1 MGRKNLRGQKMS
13 VDITIQ
19 VFAQLQ
25 VDRSQLFSEE
35 DKIELKKLL
44 TDLPHDYE
52 EITKALSNW
61 CSSRPAIYDALLEE
75 LEELD
80 DSPRAAGQGKVTKPP
95 EHSPSDY
102 KQILLNNIVQSSPP
116 PDSQQNDISS
126 AKS

>member
-1 MGRKNLRGQKMS
+1 MGKKNLRGQRMS

-25 VDRSQLFSEE
+25 VDRSQLFSVE

-44 TDLPHDYE
+44 NDLPHDYD

-61 CSSRPAIYDALLEE
+61 CSPRPAIYDALLDE

-80 DSPRAAGQGKVTKPP
+80 DSPRAAGQGKVAKPP

-116 PDSQQNDISS
+116 PDPQQDNISS

>member
-1 MGRKNLRGQKMS
+1 MS

-25 VDRSQLFSEE
+25 VDRSQLFSVE

-44 TDLPHDYE
+44 TDLPDDYE
-52 EITKALSNW
+52 EIANALSNW
-61 CSSRPAIYDALLEE
+61 CRSRPAIYNALLDE
-75 LEELD
+75 LEELND
-80 DSPRAAGQGKVTKPP
+80 PPRSAGQGKVAKPP
-95 EHSPSDY
+95 EPSPRDY

-116 PDSQQNDISS
+116 PDPPQDDISS